1 MKTKLFVFAA
11 TAGMLCGALPLR
23 AQYAGP
29 APEKSDYARRVLPVT
44 EDQKE
49 LETLLDAKQPTV
61 RIAAGDMLDVKV
73 YNLKAY
79 EVRARVASDG
89 SAIFPLVGALQV
101 GGLSVEDLQNLL
113 RDKLQQE
120 GMIRDPH
127 VSAVLSETPTQ
138 VATVSG
144 EVMKPGNYPVRGKH
158 TLIEMLSA
166 AEGLKDTAS
175 HTVVLDRPGLPE
187 GIPIQLGPDPTQSRY
202 ANIPIFA
209 GDTII
214 ASRVGVFYVVGAV
227 KNAGAYPLKAT
238 TPTTILQAMSMAGGM
253 GYEAELGN
261 ARLVRREGTSNRMET
276 KVDLNKIM
284 RGKGEDLT
292 LQADDILMLP
302 TNKMRA
308 AIKGGGAGMAVS
320 LATSFILY
328 H

>member
-1 MKTKLFVFAA
+1 MKTRFFLAVTASILFS
-11 TAGMLCGALPLR
+11 ALPVC

-44 EDQKE
+44 AEQKE
-49 LETLLDAKQPTV
+49 LDALLDSKLPTV
-61 RIAAGDMLDVKV
+61 RIASGDMIEVKI

-79 EVRARVASDG
+79 EVKTRVAVDG
-89 SAIFPLVGALQV
+89 TAIFPLVGSLQV
-101 GGLSVEDLQNLL
+101 GGLSVEELENLL
-113 RDKLQQE
+113 RDKLQQG

-144 EVMKPGNYPVRGKH
+144 EVMKPGNYPVRGRH

-166 AEGLKDTAS
+166 AEGMKDTAS

-214 ASRVGVFYVVGAV
+214 VSRVGMFYVVGAV

-238 TPTTILQAMSMAGGM
+238 TPTTVLQAMSMAGGM

-261 ARLVRREGTSNRMET
+261 ARLIRREGTSNRTET
-276 KVDLNKIM
+276 RMDLNKIM
-284 RGKGEDLT
+284 KGKGEDLT